1 MAFQSQVM
9 PTRMTVEDKMDND
22 GEIDYLG
29 VDYIDDDHVDIVED
43 IDLLLD

>member
-1 MAFQSQVM
+1 MAFQSQGM
-9 PTRMTVEDKMDND
+9 PTIMTVEDKMDNN

-43 IDLLLD
+43 IDLLVD